1 MKKTEHYITHRRT
14 VYILLCFLIAVLYA
28 CEPKSKS
35 DQAISDF
42 DPSTDY
48 FPDKLT
54 INHAVGF
61 DIVYHNHY
69 KVIHLFRHY
78 NDLVDTVSY
87 ALVQKGTP
95 NPKGFDELHTLQ
107 IPLSSIGAVSTT
119 HLGMFE
125 KLDALAELSGIESK
139 AYVSSERIK
148 GMVDTGE
155 IKELAASGV
164 LNVEQT
170 IAYQT
175 EVLLGVGFPNSQNDS
190 YQELEN
196 AGVPVILNADWQEKD
211 LLGRAE
217 WMKLIA
223 ALLNKEAFANEA
235 FGKIET
241 EYNNVLTQV
250 QREVK
255 NAPTTITGIAQGD
268 VWHVVGGKSFAMN
281 VLNLAKVN
289 YPWMDDSSTG
299 SLKLDF
305 ETVYQAGLTAD
316 FWMTPSNAKTL
327 DEVLLHDTRYA
338 DFKSFKDRNIYN
350 VYGRYTAG
358 GGNDYYESAVVNPD
372 IVLKDIVKIFHPE
385 LLPNHQ
391 LVYYNRLK

>member
-1 MKKTEHYITHRRT
+1 MKKTKNYNTHRRT
-14 VYILLCFLIAVLYA
+14 VYILLCFIIAGLSA
-28 CEPKSKS
+28 CGPNSKTVKEFS
-35 DQAISDF
+35 NF
-42 DPSTDY
+42 DPSQDY
-48 FPDKLT
+48 FPNKLS
-54 INHAVGF
+54 IEHAVGF
-61 DIVYHNHY
+61 DIVYENHY

-95 NPKGFDELHTLQ
+95 SPAGFDQLHTLQ
-107 IPLSSIGAVSTT
+107 IPIERIGAVSTT

-125 KLDALAELSGIESK
+125 KLDALAQLSGIESRV
-139 AYVSSERIK
+139 YVSSEKIK
-148 GMVDTGE
+148 SLVDDGK

-170 IAYQT
+170 IANQT

-196 AGVPVILNADWQEKD
+196 AGVPVLLNADWQEKD

-223 ALLNKEAFANEA
+223 ALINKEEFAQEV
-235 FGKIET
+235 FMQIEK
-241 EYNNVLTQV
+241 EYNTVLAQV
-250 QREVK
+250 QSEV
-255 NAPTTITGIAQGD
+255 NNSPTTITGVAQGD

-289 YPWMDDSSTG
+289 YPWKTDTSTG

-305 ETVYQAGLTAD
+305 ETVYQIGLTAD
-316 FWMTPSNAKTL
+316 YWMTPSNAKTL
-327 DEVLLHDTRYA
+327 DEVLLRDSRYA
-338 DFKSFKDRNIYN
+338 DFKSFKTANIYN
-350 VYGRYTAG
+350 VYGRYTEG
-358 GGNDYYESAVVNPD
+358 GGNDYYESAVVNPH

>member
-1 MKKTEHYITHRRT
+1 MKKTENYITHRRT
-14 VYILLCFLIAVLYA
+14 VYILLCFLIAGLFA
-28 CEPKSKS
+28 CNPKSKS
-35 DQAISDF
+35 GQQISDF
-42 DPSTDY
+42 DPSKDY
-48 FPDKLT
+48 FPDKLY
-54 INHAVGF
+54 IDHAVGF
-61 DIVYHNHY
+61 DIVYHKHY
-69 KVIHLFRHY
+69 KVVHLFRHY

-95 NPKGFDELHTLQ
+95 NPEGFDQLHTLQ
-107 IPLSSIGAVSTT
+107 IPLQRVAAVSTT

-125 KLDALAELSGIESK
+125 KLEALDQLSAIESK
-139 AYVSSERIK
+139 EYISSAKIK
-148 GMVDTGE
+148 ALVDEGKIT
-155 IKELAASGV
+155 ELAASGV

-170 IAYQT
+170 IANQT
-175 EVLLGVGFPNSQNDS
+175 EVLLGVGFPNSQNDR

-196 AGVPVILNADWQEKD
+196 AGIPVVLNADWQEKD

-223 ALLNKEAFANEA
+223 ALLNKEALANTV
-235 FGKIET
+235 FNQIES
-241 EYNNVLTQV
+241 EYNTVLAQLEK
-250 QREVK
+250 EVK
-255 NAPTTITGIAQGD
+255 NAPSTITGIAQGD

-281 VLNLAKVN
+281 VLNLAKVD
-289 YPWMDDSSTG
+289 YPWKSDTSTG

-305 ETVYQAGLTAD
+305 ETVYQAGLEAD
-316 FWMTPSNAKTL
+316 YWMTPSNAKTL

-338 DFKSFKDRNIYN
+338 DFKSFKNGNIFN
-350 VYGRYTAG
+350 VYGRYTEG